1 MSRETNVA
9 VFQNTCERF
18 KEAALAEA
26 IRKSLEKQKIY
37 GEDEVLE
44 NTEPVYK
51 KKAVVTV
58 SDKKSFEAALKY
70 RGMKVCV
77 HNFASFTNPGGGVVN
92 GSSAQE
98 ESLCRVSTL
107 YPLLSDGRM
116 MSGFYRKHKDM
127 LRNGEVTATYNDD
140 AIYTPDVVVFK
151 DDDRMQL
158 LPEGQRMS
166 LDVITVAAPN
176 LRPNPSNRWNPEPSK
191 AIAVKPMELLAI
203 HKKRAKRLF
212 FIAKANGAEVLV
224 LGAFGCGAFQN
235 PPEVVAR
242 AYKEVL
248 AEFEYDFDTVEFAVY
263 CPKRDQTA
271 NPSGNNYAVFRRVL
285 GSKKR

>member
-1 MSRETNVA
+1 MNREMNVA
-9 VFQNTCERF
+9 VFNDTCERF
-18 KEAALAEA
+18 KETALAEA
-26 IRKSLEKQKIY
+26 IHKSLEKQKIY
-37 GEDEVLE
+37 EEDEVLKSLG
-44 NTEPVYK
+44 PVYK
-51 KKAVVTV
+51 KKATVTV

-77 HNFASFTNPGGGVVN
+77 HNFASFTNPGGGVAN

-107 YPLLSDGRM
+107 YPLLSDGKM
-116 MSGFYRKHKDM
+116 MSEFYWRHKAR
-127 LRNGEVTATYNDD
+127 LRNGEVNATYNDD

-151 DDDRMQL
+151 DDSRMQM
-158 LPEGQRMS
+158 LPESQRMS
-166 LDVITVAAPN
+166 LDVITIAAPN
-176 LRPNPSNRWNPEPSK
+176 LRPNPNNKWNPEPSK

-212 FIAKANGAEVLV
+212 SIAKENGAEVLL

-263 CPKRDQTA
+263 CPKREQTV
-271 NPSGNNYAVFRRVL
+271 NPSGNNYAVFKRVL
-285 GSKKR
+285 GNRK

>member
-1 MSRETNVA
+1 
-9 VFQNTCERF
+9 
-18 KEAALAEA
+18 
-26 IRKSLEKQKIY
+26 
-37 GEDEVLE
+37 
-44 NTEPVYK
+44 
-51 KKAVVTV
+51 
-58 SDKKSFEAALKY
+58 
-70 RGMKVCV
+70 
-77 HNFASFTNPGGGVVN
+77 
-92 GSSAQE
+92 
-98 ESLCRVSTL
+98 
-107 YPLLSDGRM
+107 
-116 MSGFYRKHKDM
+116 
-127 LRNGEVTATYNDD
+127 
-140 AIYTPDVVVFK
+140 
-151 DDDRMQL
+151 
-158 LPEGQRMS
+158 
-166 LDVITVAAPN
+166 
-176 LRPNPSNRWNPEPSK
+176 
-191 AIAVKPMELLAI
+191 MELLAI

>member
-1 MSRETNVA
+1 MNREMNVA
-9 VFQNTCERF
+9 VFNDTCERF
-18 KEAALAEA
+18 KETALAEA
-26 IRKSLEKQKIY
+26 IHKSLEKQKIY
-37 GEDEVLE
+37 EEDEVLKSLG
-44 NTEPVYK
+44 PVYK
-51 KKAVVTV
+51 KKATVTV

-77 HNFASFTNPGGGVVN
+77 HNFASFTNPGGGVAN

-107 YPLLSDGRM
+107 YPLLSDGKM
-116 MSGFYRKHKDM
+116 MSEFYWRHKAM
-127 LRNGEVTATYNDD
+127 LRNGEVNATYNDD

-151 DDDRMQL
+151 DDSRMQM
-158 LPEGQRMS
+158 LPESQRMS
-166 LDVITVAAPN
+166 LDVIT
-176 LRPNPSNRWNPEPSK
+176 
-191 AIAVKPMELLAI
+191 LAI

-212 FIAKANGAEVLV
+212 SIAKENGAEVLI

-263 CPKRDQTA
+263 CPKRDQTV
-271 NPSGNNYAVFRRVL
+271 NPSGNNYAVFKRVL
-285 GSKKR
+285 GNRK